1 LNLADDPAAARA
13 SLEAI
18 CRRYPGTHVS
28 QMARQRIN
36 QLPRSREELIE
47 SRTRK
52 PIPLPSLGI
61 HIDHPDEAA
70 LTPAARKQAAA
81 RANECVS
88 KLKENPDNM
97 PAREELARILAERL
111 DQAAPAIEQI
121 ELLLGMPN
129 VPAEQAARWM
139 ALEAAWQIKY
149 LRDEPAGRGT
159 LERIIRQHPESFEA
173 EAARRRITLM
183 DMEKKIRAAQA
194 AAAANRSTP
203 KRISINGVHGVS

>member
-1 LNLADDPAAARA
+1 
-13 SLEAI
+13 
-18 CRRYPGTHVS
+18 
-28 QMARQRIN
+28 
-36 QLPRSREELIE
+36 
-47 SRTRK
+47 
-52 PIPLPSLGI
+52 
-61 HIDHPDEAA
+61 
-70 LTPAARKQAAA
+70 
-81 RANECVS
+81 
-88 KLKENPDNM
+88 
-97 PAREELARILAERL
+97 
-111 DQAAPAIEQI
+111 
-121 ELLLGMPN
+121 
-129 VPAEQAARWM
+129 M